1 MSFQKKYRPRRK
13 LISDINLVPYID
25 VMLVLLLIFMI
36 TAPLLT
42 QGVQV
47 QLPSASAKAIPP
59 KKDEPIIVSVNSQ
72 GELFLNTAANPIKP
86 ISPQDLMSSVSTQLT
101 HAQTRH
107 REEDV
112 YVKGDRH
119 ANYGAVMK
127 AMVLLQ
133 KAGAV
138 NVGLVT
144 QSPSNDQD
152 RLALK
157 NRVINST

>member
-1 MSFQKKYRPRRK
+1 MSFQRKYRPRRK
-13 LISDINLVPYID
+13 PISDINLVPYID

-47 QLPSASAKAIPP
+47 QLPSATAKAMPP
-59 KKDEPIIVSVNSQ
+59 QKSKPIIVSVNQQ
-72 GELFLNTAANPIKP
+72 GELFLNTAVTPDQPIT
-86 ISPQDLMSSVSTQLT
+86 PQDLMSTVSSQLT
-101 HAQTRH
+101 NAQTEH
-107 REEDV
+107 KEQDV

-133 KAGAV
+133 KAGAQ

-144 QSPSNDQD
+144 QNPSNDTQ
-152 RLALK
+152 
-157 NRVINST
+157 S

>member
-1 MSFQKKYRPRRK
+1 MSFQRKYRPKRK
-13 LISDINLVPYID
+13 PITEINLVPYID

-47 QLPSASAKAIPP
+47 QLPSASAKAMPP
-59 KKDEPIIVSVNSQ
+59 QKSMPIIVSVNQQ
-72 GELFLNTAANPIKP
+72 GQLFLNIAPTPDQPIT
-86 ISPQDLMSSVSTQLT
+86 PQNLMSDVSSKLT
-101 HAQTRH
+101 TAESEHKEQ
-107 REEDV
+107 DV
-112 YVKGDRH
+112 FVKGDRD
-119 ANYGAVMK
+119 ANYGYVMK

-144 QSPSNDQD
+144 QNPTVEQ
-152 RLALK
+152 K
-157 NRVINST
+157 